1 MSDLAAALGPAAQ
14 DIIADSP
21 ELRSRIENLIEL
33 TIDSLEDIMVDGT
46 PTEQIALATK
56 LAPFLFRKAEA
67 ESVDGTTDDKAEVRS
82 MLMSMWDN
90 TTTPVI
96 EGAPDDLDR

>member
-14 DIIADSP
+14 DIIATSP
-21 ELRSRIENLIEL
+21 ELRSRIETLIEL

-67 ESVDGTTDDKAEVRS
+67 EASNDSSTDADEIRS
-82 MLMSMWDN
+82 MLLGMWN
-90 TTTPVI
+90 TDSVPI
-96 EGAPDDLDR
+96 QGAPDGDP